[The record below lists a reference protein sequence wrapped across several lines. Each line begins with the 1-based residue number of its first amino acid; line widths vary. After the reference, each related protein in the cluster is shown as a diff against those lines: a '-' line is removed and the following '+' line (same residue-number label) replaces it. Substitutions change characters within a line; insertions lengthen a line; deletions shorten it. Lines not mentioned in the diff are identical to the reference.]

1 MTSIVKLEALSGA
14 KDDGPLCYLLQVD
27 DVYLLLDCGWDEN
40 FDLLY
45 IEAVKKRVPYISAVL
60 LSYADTSHAGALPYL
75 VTKCG
80 LTCPIY
86 ATGPTCKM
94 GVMYAYDWLQSHKA
108 VEDFSLFTFDDVDAS
123 FERVQ
128 QLKYNQTVSLKGD
141 SGLQIV
147 PLPAGHI
154 IGGAIWRISK
164 AGDDEIVYAVDYNH
178 KKERHLNGCLFDAIQ
193 RPHLLITDAFNAQYK
208 QPGRKQRDEQLVT
221 KMLRTLQKGGDC
233 LVVIDTAGR
242 VLEIAHLLDQLWSNK
257 DAGLGAYNLVMLSHV
272 ASSVVRFAKS
282 QIEWMSDKVMRS
294 FEQGRFNPFQFDH
307 VQLCH
312 SHAEVDRIRSPKVV
326 LCSDISMECGFS
338 RDLFLEWCSD
348 TKNTIILTG
357 RSGER
362 TLGSK
367 LIRMAQGQQRGK
379 SSLVLEIKRRIR
391 LEGAELEEHRAR
403 RLHEHQ
409 EEARKKME
417 ANRRRSG
424 LAGAKADASDSES
437 DDDDVI
443 ASAVAAVQKAT
454 DAVTAA
460 AAAAGA
466 AAPIASTPR
475 GSSTGGGGVPIPTTP
490 LEAKPFPA
498 HESHSSTAVS
508 AYDIIQKWEH
518 TQKASF
524 FKQNKKSFPMFGY
537 VEEKVKWD
545 DYGEVIR
552 PEDYMMDAVAP
563 PVVASNGQSGVANG
577 GLNGVSAMLAEAK
590 IKADPDLAA
599 EAAAAAGA
607 ADSVDSLLAEE
618 EWPTKCLKYITKL
631 EVMCRVEFIDFE
643 GRSDGESI
651 KKILSQI
658 RPKQLIIVH
667 GDKAATQ
674 HLADF
679 AKTVVQGSIFTPKL
693 GEIVDATVESRIFQ
707 VALSDAL
714 LSSLSFQKVKDA
726 ELVWLDAKLL
736 KRVAED
742 GTRDEE
748 EDEPEEEPEEM
759 EADEQSPGGPV
770 DEMAPP
776 AHKRMRSKRAADR
789 FLLDAL
795 EMGAIPPHQAVFVNE
810 PKLSD
815 MRQMLQAAG
824 HPAEFSA
831 GVLHISGVASI
842 KRNDAGRFHV
852 EGCASEKYFQIRDLI
867 YKQFAIV

>member
-60 LSYADTSHAGALPYL
+60 LSYADISHAGALPYL
-75 VTKCG
+75 VAKCG
-80 LTCPIY
+80 LTAPIY

-108 VEDFSLFTFDDVDAS
+108 VEDFTHFTFDDVDAA
-123 FERVQ
+123 FDRVQ

-178 KKERHLNGCLFDAIQ
+178 KKERHLNGCVFDAIQ
-193 RPHLLITDAFNAQYK
+193 RPHLLITDSFNAQYK
-208 QPGRKQRDEQLVT
+208 QPGRKQRDEALVT
-221 KMLRTLQKGGDC
+221 KMLRTLQQGGDC

-257 DAGLGAYNLVMLSHV
+257 DAGLSGHNLVMLSHV

-282 QIEWMSDKVMRS
+282 QIEWMSDKIMRS

-312 SHAEVDRIRSPKVV
+312 SHAEVSRIRSPKVV
-326 LCSDISMECGFS
+326 LCSDLSMECGFS
-338 RDLFLEWCSD
+338 RELFLEWCSN
-348 TKNTIILTG
+348 TKNTIMITG

-367 LIRMAQGQQRGK
+367 LIRMAERQDRGIRQ
-379 SSLVLEIKRRIR
+379 LTLEIKRRIR
-391 LEGAELEEHRAR
+391 LEGVELEEHRAR
-403 RLHEHQ
+403 KLHEHQ

-417 ANRRRSG
+417 ANRRRG
-424 LAGAKADASDSES
+424 GGAGAKADVSDSDS

-443 ASAVAAVQKAT
+443 ASAVAAVTGVQA
-454 DAVTAA
+454 AATAA
-460 AAAAGA
+460 AAGGGGA
-466 AAPIASTPR
+466 AAPIPSTPR
-475 GSSTGGGGVPIPTTP
+475 SSSTGGGIPPPLTP
-490 LEAKPFPA
+490 MEGRTFPV

-508 AYDIIQKWEH
+508 SYDIIQKWEH

-537 VEEKVKWD
+537 VEERVKWD

-563 PVVASNGQSGVANG
+563 TAAKSNGQGGANG
-577 GLNGVSAMLAEAK
+577 VIGQNALHGPDQKPERG
-590 IKADPDLAA
+590 IKADPDAQS
-599 EAAAAAGA
+599 AAAASS
-607 ADSVDSLLAEE
+607 ADSFVEE

-631 EVMCRVEFIDFE
+631 EVLCRIEFIDFE

-674 HLADF
+674 HLADY
-679 AKTVVQGSIFTPKL
+679 AKSSGAVQGSIFTPKL

-714 LSSLSFQKVKDA
+714 LTSLSFQKVKEA

-736 KRVAED
+736 KRIAED
-742 GTRDEE
+742 GTTGKEE
-748 EDEPEEEPEEM
+748 EDEDGEGEDDEM
-759 EADEQSPGGPV
+759 EAENSFSGLDG
-770 DEMAPP
+770 MAPP
-776 AHKRMRSKRAADR
+776 SAKRMRSRRQADR

-795 EMGAIPPHQAVFVNE
+795 EAAHVPPHQAVFVNE

-815 MRQMLQAAG
+815 MRQVLQAAG
-824 HPAEFSA
+824 YTAEFSA
-831 GVLHISGVASI
+831 GVLQISGVASI
-842 KRNDAGRFHV
+842 RRNDAGRFHV

>member
-40 FDLLY
+40 FDMFY

-60 LSYADTSHAGALPYL
+60 LSYGDTAHAGALPYL
-75 VTKCG
+75 VAKCG
-80 LTCPIY
+80 LTAPIY
-86 ATGPTCKM
+86 ATGPSCKM

-108 VEDFSLFTFDDVDAS
+108 VEDFSHFTFDDVDAA
-123 FERVQ
+123 FDRVQ

-178 KKERHLNGCLFDAIQ
+178 KKERHLNGCVFDAIQ
-193 RPHLLITDAFNAQYK
+193 RPHLLITDSFNTLYK
-208 QPGRKQRDEQLVT
+208 QPGRKQRDEALVT
-221 KMLRTLQKGGDC
+221 KMLRTLQQGGDC
-233 LVVIDTAGR
+233 LIVIDTAGR
-242 VLEIAHLLDQLWSNK
+242 VLEIAHLLDQLWNNK
-257 DAGLGAYNLVMLSHV
+257 ESGLGAFNLVMLSHV

-282 QIEWMSDKVMRS
+282 QIEWMSDKIMRS
-294 FEQGRFNPFQFDH
+294 FEQGRFNPFQFEH

-312 SHAEVDRIRSPKVV
+312 SHAEVTRIRSPKVV

-338 RDLFLEWCSD
+338 RELFLEWCSD

-362 TLGSK
+362 TLGSN
-367 LIRMAQGQQRGK
+367 LIRMSEREGGGVK
-379 SSLVLEIKRRIR
+379 TLKLEIKRRIR

-403 RLHEHQ
+403 RLAEHQ

-417 ANRRRSG
+417 ANRRRG
-424 LAGAKADASDSES
+424 GAGTKADASDSDS

-443 ASAVAAVQKAT
+443 ASAVAAVTGVQKGVEA
-454 DAVTAA
+454 AA
-460 AAAAGA
+460 AAAAGGGA
-466 AAPIASTPR
+466 AAPIPSTPR
-475 GSSTGGGGVPIPTTP
+475 GSTSGGAPPTTP
-490 LEAKPFPA
+490 MLEGKTFPT
-498 HESHSSTAVS
+498 HESHSATAVS

-552 PEDYMMDAVAP
+552 PEDYMMDAIAP
-563 PVVASNGQSGVANG
+563 PSVANNGHG
-577 GLNGVSAMLAEAK
+577 GGANGMNGHHHGMAGGDQKPDLKM
-590 IKADPDLAA
+590 IKADPD
-599 EAAAAAGA
+599 AAAAAGSA
-607 ADSVDSLLAEE
+607 ESLVEE

-631 EVMCRVEFIDFE
+631 EVLCRLEFIDFE

-674 HLADF
+674 ALADY
-679 AKTVVQGSIFTPKL
+679 AQTSGAVQGSIFTPKL

-736 KRVAED
+736 KRAADEKATEDEEAEAE
-742 GTRDEE
+742 DEE
-748 EDEPEEEPEEM
+748 ETEDPLPALE
-759 EADEQSPGGPV
+759 G
-770 DEMAPP
+770 MAPP
-776 AHKRMRSKRAADR
+776 SAKRMRSKRAADR

-795 EMGAIPPHQAVFVNE
+795 ETNTIPPHQAVFVNE

-815 MRQMLQAAG
+815 MRQVLQAAG
-824 HPAEFSA
+824 HSAEFSS
-831 GVLHISGVASI
+831 GVLHISGIASI

-852 EGCASEKYFQIRDLI
+852 EGCASEKYFEIRDLI